1 MKKFGE
7 RIRRF
12 RAKMGMTQA
21 ELADALGVRY
31 QTVSKWELG
40 ITLPDIALLPDL
52 ADQFNV
58 SLDEL
63 FGRNR
68 CSGVA
73 GLEED
78 DKTFLLRTY
87 SQMYAPEAGP
97 WNVSVANKYLEYRFV
112 DFFEKHFQ
120 VGQGQNICNIGIG
133 AGEWD
138 HYLSYQLKG
147 GMLTSVDKLE
157 VTCTQLEKR
166 LIAEENPNRVEV
178 VCVDVMDWMPNK
190 MFDVVSMVGSTAVE
204 SKMGLKILEKA
215 MDLVKTGGALF
226 YQTLDENEDMGLT
239 MQTAMK
245 KGMKPG
251 AFEKDCV
258 YGMVGHY
265 YKFRR

>member
-1 MKKFGE
+1 MKKFGA
-7 RIRRF
+7 RIRGF
-12 RAKMGMTQA
+12 RTKIGMTQA

-40 ITLPDIALLPDL
+40 ITFPDIGLLPTL
-52 ADQFNV
+52 ADQFHV

-68 CSGVA
+68 CSGYA

-78 DKTFLLRTY
+78 DKTFLLKTY

-97 WNVSVANKYLEYRFV
+97 WNVSVANRYLEYRFA
-112 DFFEKHFQ
+112 DFFEKHFR

-138 HYLSYQLKG
+138 RYLSYQLNG
-147 GMLTSVDKLE
+147 GILTSVDQLE
-157 VTCTQLEKR
+157 VACHQLEKR
-166 LIAEENPNRVEV
+166 LIAERNPNPVEV
-178 VCVDVMDWMPNK
+178 VCSDVMDWKPNNQ
-190 MFDVVSMVGSTAVE
+190 FDVVTMVGSTVRE
-204 SKMGLKILEKA
+204 SKIGLDILKRA
-215 MDLVKTGGALF
+215 MDLVKPGGALY

-239 MQTAMK
+239 MQTAMR
-245 KGMKPG
+245 KGVKPE
-251 AFEKDCV
+251 AFEKDCA

-265 YKFRR
+265 YKFRK